1 MAKHIVDV
9 VYEFTIYKASHD
21 FYEKHKKELNDIES
35 GGELTDFLLKNA
47 ENPSDVNYYDYYN
60 ENLYDYFE
68 GLTRFNRFP
77 FNRIPFRG
85 RVDECVAKVYFGQNE
100 DKYVIKKCETFIFD
114 TKDIEDMES
123 VEDAFYSLFDSGNN
137 SCRSRVFQDIGQAEI
152 VAIPENTKLIVVSH
166 RTDD

>member
-1 MAKHIVDV
+1 M
-9 VYEFTIYKASHD
+9 VYEFTIYKASRD
-21 FYEKHKKELNDIES
+21 FYEKHIKELNDIET

-68 GLTRFNRFP
+68 ELTGFNK
-77 FNRIPFRG
+77 IPFRC
-85 RVDECVAKVYFGQNE
+85 RVDERLAKIYLGQNE
-100 DKYVIKKCETFIFD
+100 DKYVVKKCETFTFD
-114 TKDIEDMES
+114 TKDIEDIEN
-123 VEDAFYSLFDSGNN
+123 VEDAFYSLFDSGND

>member
-1 MAKHIVDV
+1 MARHIVDV

-21 FYEKHKKELNDIES
+21 FYEKYKKELNDIET

-68 GLTRFNRFP
+68 ELTGFNK
-77 FNRIPFRG
+77 IPFRC
-85 RVDECVAKVYFGQNE
+85 RVDECLAKIYLGQNE
-100 DKYVIKKCETFIFD
+100 DKYVVKKCEIFTFD
-114 TKDIEDMES
+114 TKDIEDIEN
-123 VEDAFYSLFDSGNN
+123 VEDAFYSLFDSRND
-137 SCRSRVFQDIGQAEI
+137 SCRSRVFQDIGRAEM

-166 RTDD
+166 RVDD

>member
-1 MAKHIVDV
+1 MSRHIVDV
-9 VYEFTIYKASHD
+9 VYEFTIYKTSHD
-21 FYEKHKKELNDIES
+21 FYEKHKKELNDIET
-35 GGELTDFLLKNA
+35 GGGLTDFLLKNA

-68 GLTRFNRFP
+68 ELIGFNK
-77 FNRIPFRG
+77 IPFRC
-85 RVDECVAKVYFGQNE
+85 RVDECLAKIYLGQNE
-100 DKYVIKKCETFIFD
+100 DKYVVKKCETFTFD
-114 TKDIEDMES
+114 TKDIEDIEN
-123 VEDAFYSLFDSGNN
+123 VEDAFYSLFDSGND

>member
-1 MAKHIVDV
+1 MSRHIVDV

-21 FYEKHKKELNDIES
+21 FYEKHKKELNNIET

-68 GLTRFNRFP
+68 ELTWFNK
-77 FNRIPFRG
+77 IPFRC
-85 RVDECVAKVYFGQNE
+85 RVDECLAKIYLGQNE
-100 DKYVIKKCETFIFD
+100 DKYVVKKCEIFTFD
-114 TKDIEDMES
+114 TKDIEDIEN
-123 VEDAFYSLFDSGNN
+123 VEDAFYSLFDSGND

-152 VAIPENTKLIVVSH
+152 VAIPENAKLIVVSH

>member
-1 MAKHIVDV
+1 MSRHIVDV

-47 ENPSDVNYYDYYN
+47 ENPSDVNYYDYYL

-68 GLTRFNRFP
+68 GLTRLK
-77 FNRIPFRG
+77 IPFRG
-85 RVDECVAKVYFGQNE
+85 CLDECVAKVYFGQNE
-100 DKYVIKKCETFIFD
+100 DKYVIKKCVTFTFD
-114 TKDIEDMES
+114 KKDIEDMENI
-123 VEDAFYSLFDSGNN
+123 EDAFYSLFDSGND
-137 SCRSRVFQDIGQAEI
+137 SCRSRVFQDIGRAEM

-166 RTDD
+166 RTVD

>member
-1 MAKHIVDV
+1 MSRHIVDV
-9 VYEFTIYKASHD
+9 VYEFTIYKASRD
-21 FYEKHKKELNDIES
+21 FYEKHIKELNDIET

-47 ENPSDVNYYDYYN
+47 ENSSDVNYYDYYN

-68 GLTRFNRFP
+68 ELIGFNK
-77 FNRIPFRG
+77 IPFRC
-85 RVDECVAKVYFGQNE
+85 RVDECLAKIYLGQNE
-100 DKYVIKKCETFIFD
+100 DKYVVKKCETFTFD
-114 TKDIEDMES
+114 TKDIEDIEN
-123 VEDAFYSLFDSGNN
+123 VENAFYSLFDSGND

>member
-9 VYEFTIYKASHD
+9 VYEFTIYKASRD
-21 FYEKHKKELNDIES
+21 FYEKHIKELNDIET

-68 GLTRFNRFP
+68 ELTGFNK
-77 FNRIPFRG
+77 IPFRC
-85 RVDECVAKVYFGQNE
+85 RVDECLAKIYLGQNE
-100 DKYVIKKCETFIFD
+100 DKYVVKKCEIFTFD
-114 TKDIEDMES
+114 TKDIEDMEN
-123 VEDAFYSLFDSGNN
+123 VEDAFYSLFDSGND
-137 SCRSRVFQDIGQAEI
+137 SCRSRVFQDIGQAEM
-152 VAIPENTKLIVVSH
+152 VATPENTKLIVVSH

>member
-1 MAKHIVDV
+1 M
-9 VYEFTIYKASHD
+9 VYEFTIYKASRD
-21 FYEKHKKELNDIES
+21 FYEKHIKELNDIET

-68 GLTRFNRFP
+68 ELTGFNK
-77 FNRIPFRG
+77 IPFRC
-85 RVDECVAKVYFGQNE
+85 RVDECLAKIYLGQNE
-100 DKYVIKKCETFIFD
+100 DKYVVKKCEIFTFD
-114 TKDIEDMES
+114 TKDIEDMEN
-123 VEDAFYSLFDSGNN
+123 VEDAFYSLFDSGNDN
-137 SCRSRVFQDIGQAEI
+137 CRSRVFQDIGQAEI

>member
-21 FYEKHKKELNDIES
+21 FYEKHQKELNNIET

-60 ENLYDYFE
+60 ENLFDYFE
-68 GLTRFNRFP
+68 ELLGYNK
-77 FNRIPFRG
+77 IPFRG
-85 RVDECVAKVYFGQNE
+85 RVDECVAKIYLGQNE
-100 DKYVIKKCETFIFD
+100 DTYVIKKCETFIFD
-114 TKDIEDMES
+114 TNCIEDMENA
-123 VEDAFYSLFDSGNN
+123 EDAFYSLFDSGND
-137 SCRSRVFQDIGQAEI
+137 SCRSRVFQDIGQAK
-152 VAIPENTKLIVVSH
+152 VVSIPDNTHLIVVSH

>member
-1 MAKHIVDV
+1 MSRHIVDV

-21 FYEKHKKELNDIES
+21 FYEKHKKELNNIET

-60 ENLYDYFE
+60 ENLYDYFKE
-68 GLTRFNRFP
+68 LTWFNK
-77 FNRIPFRG
+77 IPFRY
-85 RVDECVAKVYFGQNE
+85 RVDECLAKIYLGQNE
-100 DKYVIKKCETFIFD
+100 DKYVVKKCEIFIFD
-114 TKDIEDMES
+114 TKDIEDMEN
-123 VEDAFYSLFDSGNN
+123 VEDAFYSLFDSGND
-137 SCRSRVFQDIGQAEI
+137 SCRSRVFQDIGRAEM

>member
-9 VYEFTIYKASHD
+9 VYEFTIYKASRD
-21 FYEKHKKELNDIES
+21 FYEKHIKELNDIET

-68 GLTRFNRFP
+68 ELTGFNK
-77 FNRIPFRG
+77 IPFRC
-85 RVDECVAKVYFGQNE
+85 RVDECLAKIYLGQNE
-100 DKYVIKKCETFIFD
+100 DKYVVKKCETFTFD

-123 VEDAFYSLFDSGNN
+123 VEDAFYSLFDSGND

-152 VAIPENTKLIVVSH
+152 VATPENTKLIVASH

>member
-9 VYEFTIYKASHD
+9 VYEFTIYKTSHD
-21 FYEKHKKELNDIES
+21 FYEKHKKELNDIET

-68 GLTRFNRFP
+68 ELTGFNK
-77 FNRIPFRG
+77 IPFRC
-85 RVDECVAKVYFGQNE
+85 RVDECLAKIYLGQNE
-100 DKYVIKKCETFIFD
+100 DKYVVKKYETFTFD
-114 TKDIEDMES
+114 TKDIEDMEN
-123 VEDAFYSLFDSGNN
+123 VEDAFYSLFDSGND

>member
-1 MAKHIVDV
+1 MSRHIVDV
-9 VYEFTIYKASHD
+9 VYEFTIYKASHN
-21 FYEKHKKELNDIES
+21 FYEKYKKELNDIES

-68 GLTRFNRFP
+68 ELTGFNK
-77 FNRIPFRG
+77 IPFRC
-85 RVDECVAKVYFGQNE
+85 RVDECLAKIYLGQNE
-100 DKYVIKKCETFIFD
+100 DKYVVKKCEIFTFD
-114 TKDIEDMES
+114 TKDIEDMENA
-123 VEDAFYSLFDSGNN
+123 EDAFYSLFDSRND
-137 SCRSRVFQDIGQAEI
+137 SCRSRVFQDIGQAEV

>member
-1 MAKHIVDV
+1 MSRHIVDV
-9 VYEFTIYKASHD
+9 VYEFTIYKTSHD
-21 FYEKHKKELNDIES
+21 FYEKHKKELNDIET
-35 GGELTDFLLKNA
+35 GGGLTDFLLKNA

-68 GLTRFNRFP
+68 ELTGFNK
-77 FNRIPFRG
+77 IPFRC
-85 RVDECVAKVYFGQNE
+85 RVDECLAKIYLGQNE
-100 DKYVIKKCETFIFD
+100 DKYVVKKCETFTFD
-114 TKDIEDMES
+114 TKDIEDMEN
-123 VEDAFYSLFDSGNN
+123 VEDAFYSLFDSGND

>member
-21 FYEKHKKELNDIES
+21 FYEKHKKELYNIET
-35 GGELTDFLLKNA
+35 GGELTDFLLKNV
-47 ENPSDVNYYDYYN
+47 ENPSDVNCYDYYSD
-60 ENLYDYFE
+60 NLYDYFE
-68 GLTRFNRFP
+68 ELTGFNK
-77 FNRIPFRG
+77 IPFRC
-85 RVDECVAKVYFGQNE
+85 RVDECLAKIYLGQNE
-100 DKYVIKKCETFIFD
+100 DKYVVKKCETFTFD
-114 TKDIEDMES
+114 TKDIEDMEN
-123 VEDAFYSLFDSGNN
+123 VEDAFYSLFDSGND

>member
-1 MAKHIVDV
+1 MSRHIVDV
-9 VYEFTIYKASHD
+9 VYEFTIYKTSHD
-21 FYEKHKKELNDIES
+21 FYEKHKKELNDIET
-35 GGELTDFLLKNA
+35 GGGLTDFLLKNA

-68 GLTRFNRFP
+68 ELTGFNK
-77 FNRIPFRG
+77 IPFRC
-85 RVDECVAKVYFGQNE
+85 RVDECLAKIYLGQNE
-100 DKYVIKKCETFIFD
+100 DKYVVKKCETFTFD
-114 TKDIEDMES
+114 TKDIEDMENA
-123 VEDAFYSLFDSGNN
+123 EDAFYSLFDSGNG

>member
-9 VYEFTIYKASHD
+9 VYEFTIYKASRD
-21 FYEKHKKELNDIES
+21 FYEKHIKELNDIET
-35 GGELTDFLLKNA
+35 GGELTGFLLKNA

-68 GLTRFNRFP
+68 ELTGFNK
-77 FNRIPFRG
+77 IPFRCM
-85 RVDECVAKVYFGQNE
+85 VDECLAKIYLGQNE
-100 DKYVIKKCETFIFD
+100 DKYVVKKCETFTFD
-114 TKDIEDMES
+114 TKDIEDMENA
-123 VEDAFYSLFDSGNN
+123 EDAFYSLFDSGND
-137 SCRSRVFQDIGQAEI
+137 SCRSRVFQDIGRAEM

>member
-21 FYEKHKKELNDIES
+21 FYEKHKKELNDIET
-35 GGELTDFLLKNA
+35 GGELTDFLLKNV
-47 ENPSDVNYYDYYN
+47 ENPSNVDYYDYYN
-60 ENLYDYFE
+60 ENLFDYFE
-68 GLTRFNRFP
+68 ELLGYNK
-77 FNRIPFRG
+77 IPFRG
-85 RVDECVAKVYFGQNE
+85 RVDECVAKIYLGQNE
-100 DKYVIKKCETFIFD
+100 DTYVIKKCETFIFD
-114 TKDIEDMES
+114 TKDIEDMENA
-123 VEDAFYSLFDSGNN
+123 EDAFYSLFDSGND

>member
-68 GLTRFNRFP
+68 ELTGFNKTS
-77 FNRIPFRG
+77 FRC
-85 RVDECVAKVYFGQNE
+85 RVDECLAKIYLGQNE
-100 DKYVIKKCETFIFD
+100 DKYVVKKCETFTFD
-114 TKDIEDMES
+114 TKDIEDIEN
-123 VEDAFYSLFDSGNN
+123 VEDAFYSLFDSGND

-152 VAIPENTKLIVVSH
+152 VAIPDNTKLIVVSH

>member
-1 MAKHIVDV
+1 MARHIVDV
-9 VYEFTIYKASHD
+9 VYEFTIYKASRD
-21 FYEKHKKELNDIES
+21 FYRKHEKELNNIET

-68 GLTRFNRFP
+68 ELTGFNK
-77 FNRIPFRG
+77 IPFRC
-85 RVDECVAKVYFGQNE
+85 RVDECLAKIYLGQNE
-100 DKYVIKKCETFIFD
+100 DKYVVKKCEIFTFD
-114 TKDIEDMES
+114 TKDIEDIEN
-123 VEDAFYSLFDSGNN
+123 VEDAFYSLFDSGND
-137 SCRSRVFQDIGQAEI
+137 SCRSRVFQDIGRAEI

>member
-1 MAKHIVDV
+1 MSRHIVDV

-21 FYEKHKKELNDIES
+21 FYENHKKELNNIET

-68 GLTRFNRFP
+68 ELTWFNK
-77 FNRIPFRG
+77 IPFRC
-85 RVDECVAKVYFGQNE
+85 RVDECLAK
-100 DKYVIKKCETFIFD
+100 I
-114 TKDIEDMES
+114 IEDMEN
-123 VEDAFYSLFDSGNN
+123 VEDAFYSLFDSGND
-137 SCRSRVFQDIGQAEI
+137 SCRSRVFQDIGQAEM
-152 VAIPENTKLIVVSH
+152 VAIPDNTKLIVVSH

>member
-1 MAKHIVDV
+1 MSRHIVDV

-68 GLTRFNRFP
+68 ELTGFNK
-77 FNRIPFRG
+77 IPFCC
-85 RVDECVAKVYFGQNE
+85 RVDECLAKIYLGQNE
-100 DKYVIKKCETFIFD
+100 DKYVVKKCETFTFD
-114 TKDIEDMES
+114 TKDIEDMENA
-123 VEDAFYSLFDSGNN
+123 EDAFYSLFDSGND

>member
-21 FYEKHKKELNDIES
+21 FYEKHKKELNNIET

-47 ENPSDVNYYDYYN
+47 ENPSDVDYYDYYN
-60 ENLYDYFE
+60 ENLFDYFE
-68 GLTRFNRFP
+68 ELSG

-85 RVDECVAKVYFGQNE
+85 RVDECIAKIYLGQNE
-100 DKYVIKKCETFIFD
+100 DAYVIKKCETFTFD
-114 TKDIEDMES
+114 TNYIEDMENA
-123 VEDAFYSLFDSGNN
+123 EDAFYSLFDSGND

>member
-1 MAKHIVDV
+1 MSRHIVDV

-35 GGELTDFLLKNA
+35 GGELTGFLLKNA

-68 GLTRFNRFP
+68 ELTGFNK
-77 FNRIPFRG
+77 IPFRC
-85 RVDECVAKVYFGQNE
+85 RVDECLAKIYLGQNE
-100 DKYVIKKCETFIFD
+100 DKYVVKKCETFTFD
-114 TKDIEDMES
+114 TKDIEDIEN
-123 VEDAFYSLFDSGNN
+123 VEDAFYSLFDSGND

-152 VAIPENTKLIVVSH
+152 VAIPDNTKLIVVSH

>member
-1 MAKHIVDV
+1 MSRHIVDV
-9 VYEFTIYKASHD
+9 VYEFTIYKTSHD
-21 FYEKHKKELNDIES
+21 FYEKHKKELNNIET
-35 GGELTDFLLKNA
+35 GGGLTDFLLKNA

-68 GLTRFNRFP
+68 ELTGFNK
-77 FNRIPFRG
+77 IPFRC
-85 RVDECVAKVYFGQNE
+85 RVDECLAKIYLGQNE
-100 DKYVIKKCETFIFD
+100 DKYVVKKCETFTFD
-114 TKDIEDMES
+114 TKDIEDMENA
-123 VEDAFYSLFDSGNN
+123 EDAFYSLFDSGND